1 MFDLFWITELA
12 EPCVDCVVHLK
23 FGEWHK
29 WNWFMWF
36 MLVFN
41 STTLGSL
48 AIYIAILIKR
58 GNYERTLD

>member
-1 MFDLFWITELA
+1 MFDLLWITN
-12 EPCVDCVVHLK
+12 PCVDCVIHLK

-29 WNWFMWF
+29 WNSFMWF

-41 STTLGSL
+41 TTTLGSL

-58 GNYERTLD
+58 GNNERTLDREI